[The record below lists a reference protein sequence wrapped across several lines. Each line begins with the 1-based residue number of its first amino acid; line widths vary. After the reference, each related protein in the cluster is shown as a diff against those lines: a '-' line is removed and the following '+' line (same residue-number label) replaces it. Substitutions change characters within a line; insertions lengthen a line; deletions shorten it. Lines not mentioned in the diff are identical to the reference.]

1 MADTNAVPR
10 ATATVA
16 RRGAGRPLDTA
27 TLDDIVRRVVAAC
40 QPEKIVLFGSAA
52 RGETG
57 PHSDV
62 DLLVVKDYDKH
73 WRERKRVYDSIYQEL
88 YGVPVAIDVV
98 VATPGDVE
106 RYRNSHPLVFKP
118 ALRDGRTVYDAA

>member
-1 MADTNAVPR
+1 MADANPASS
-10 ATATVA
+10 ATASGA
-16 RRGAGRPLDTA
+16 RRGAGQQFDTDI
-27 TLDDIVRRVVAAC
+27 LDDIVRRVVSAC
-40 QPEKIVLFGSAA
+40 RPEKIVIFGSAA

-57 PHSDV
+57 PGSDV
-62 DLLVVKDYDKH
+62 DLLVIKDYHKH
-73 WRERKRVYDSIYQEL
+73 WRERKRVYDSIYREL

-98 VATPGDVE
+98 VATPDDVE

>member
-1 MADTNAVPR
+1 MADANAAPG

-16 RRGAGRPLDTA
+16 RRGAGQPLDAA
-27 TLDDIVRRVVAAC
+27 TLDDIVQRVVAAC
-40 QPEKIVLFGSAA
+40 RPEKIVLFGSAA

-62 DLLVVKDYDKH
+62 DLLVVKNYDKH
-73 WRERKRVYDSIYQEL
+73 WRERKRIYDSIYREL

-98 VATPGDVE
+98 VATPYDVE

>member
-1 MADTNAVPR
+1 MADANAAPR
-10 ATATVA
+10 AIAAAA
-16 RRGAGRPLDTA
+16 RRGAGRPLDAA

-40 QPEKIVLFGSAA
+40 RPGKIVLFGSAA

-62 DLLVVKDYDKH
+62 DLLVVKDYSKH
-73 WRERKRVYDSIYQEL
+73 WRERKRVYDSIYREL
-88 YGVPVAIDVV
+88 YGVPVAIDVI
-98 VATPGDVE
+98 VATPDDVE

-118 ALRDGRTVYDAA
+118 ALRDGRTVYDAT